1 MQPDDGA
8 RYRGLLRQDH
18 LIVPVDSNNNRP
30 SPADVPYAVSF
41 SSRFSVSGYFFT
53 SSSVAA
59 PAPSSPVSAHGSTVP
74 QSSRSRDA
82 IRVLLTAIAHAAHH
96 NPMQLANRQSVL
108 EALRTHEATL
118 RDAGVVRL
126 SVFGSA
132 VRNEARPDSDVD
144 LLARFDDG
152 RALSLLDVIRVQNQ
166 LSELLGRPVDLVEEG
181 TLRPRVQA
189 RVEQEAVLAF

>member
-1 MQPDDGA
+1 
-8 RYRGLLRQDH
+8 
-18 LIVPVDSNNNRP
+18 
-30 SPADVPYAVSF
+30 
-41 SSRFSVSGYFFT
+41 
-53 SSSVAA
+53 
-59 PAPSSPVSAHGSTVP
+59 
-74 QSSRSRDA
+74 
-82 IRVLLTAIAHAAHH
+82 
-96 NPMQLANRQSVL
+96 MQLANRQSVL